1 MGCPIEQEACR
12 RLSLDNLVAC
22 GAKSQREVVRACFSS
37 FIRRDGRDSL
47 TVERGNATVGAHDI
61 TRGTDLKD
69 GAREAAAVYGIGFN
83 DPDVSGRGV
92 VIIRGDCNG
101 R

>member
-1 MGCPIEQEACR
+1 MMRPVEQEAGR

-22 GAKSQREVVRACFSS
+22 GARSQWEVVRACFSS
-37 FIRRDGRDSL
+37 FIRRDGSDSL
-47 TVERGNATVGAHDI
+47 TVECGNATVGAHDI

-83 DPDVSGRGV
+83 DPDISGRGV